1 MTPMTRILNNQ
12 VMSDAAKMSE
22 SYFDAVSR
30 RRSKLEVKISILQA
44 ISDGATRQT
53 HIMYHSNLS
62 WSFAHMF
69 IRTMEKQGLISIM
82 MVKGRKNFILTERGK
97 RALSAYTAVTREL
110 EMESPVSE
118 TKEVRETARVV
129 KPLLAI
135 KIQ

>member
-1 MTPMTRILNNQ
+1 
-12 VMSDAAKMSE
+12 MSE

-69 IRTMEKQGLISIM
+69 IKTMEKQGLISTII
-82 MVKGRKNFILTERGK
+82 VKGRRNFILTDRGK
-97 RALSAYTAVTREL
+97 RALSAYTVVTREL
-110 EMESPVSE
+110 EMESPISE
-118 TKEVRETARVV
+118 RKNVQETARAS
-129 KPLLAI
+129 KPVPI
-135 KIQ
+135 IEIE